1 MSDLRELHYC
11 LRVEFKRNREVLTI
25 IMNQRSYINEVLK
38 CFNMKR
44 CKLVRIMFDTN
55 SKLLKLSDEEFG
67 NVQKKKVKD
76 VPYKAGVSSL
86 MYAILSMR
94 DNFVFAVSTIS

>member
-1 MSDLRELHYC
+1 
-11 LRVEFKRNREVLTI
+11 
-25 IMNQRSYINEVLK
+25 
-38 CFNMKR
+38 
-44 CKLVRIMFDTN
+44 MFDTN

-86 MYAILSMR
+86 MYAILGMR

>member
-67 NVQKKKVKD
+67 NVQKKKSERCSIQGWGKFSHVCNI
-76 VPYKAGVSSL
+76 GHEG
-86 MYAILSMR
+86 
-94 DNFVFAVSTIS
+94 